1 MAKIGII
8 FAMNEE
14 LVELKK
20 YIEIHEEKK
29 FYDLVFYCGS
39 LGGHDVILVECGIG
53 KVHAA
58 RCTQV
63 LIDQMNI
70 DYVFNIGV
78 AGGVNPSVSIGD
90 IVVGERL
97 VQHDYDI
104 TAFGHELGYVPNVG
118 VYVDSDPYLLE
129 VATTSKQDGVYQGVI
144 ASGDSFFTDLSKS
157 QELASKFHA
166 LCVEMEGA
174 SIAQV
179 CFLCKVPFLVIRSI
193 SDSPYQGDSISSY
206 EEFLED
212 SSKKVALFLN
222 NIIEKLG
229 K

>member
-8 FAMNEE
+8 FAMEEE

-20 YIEIHEEKK
+20 YIKIYEEKK
-29 FYDLVFYCGS
+29 IYDLIFYCGT
-39 LGGHDVILVECGIG
+39 LGEHDVVLVESGIG

-78 AGGVNPSVSIGD
+78 AGGVDPKVTIGD
-90 IVVGERL
+90 IVVGEKL
-97 VQHDYDI
+97 VQHDYDL
-104 TAFGHELGYVPNVG
+104 TAFGHDLGYVPKVG
-118 VYVDSDPYLLE
+118 VYVESDPYLLE
-129 VATTSKQDGVYQGVI
+129 VAITLKKDGVYQGVI
-144 ASGDSFFTDLSKS
+144 ASGDSFFTDISKTK
-157 QELASKFHA
+157 ELESKFHA

-179 CFLCKVPFLVIRSI
+179 CSLCNVPFLVIRSI
-193 SDSPYQGDSISSY
+193 SDSPYQGDSFTSY

-212 SSKKVALFLN
+212 SSKKVALFLKS
-222 NIIEKLG
+222 IIEKLE